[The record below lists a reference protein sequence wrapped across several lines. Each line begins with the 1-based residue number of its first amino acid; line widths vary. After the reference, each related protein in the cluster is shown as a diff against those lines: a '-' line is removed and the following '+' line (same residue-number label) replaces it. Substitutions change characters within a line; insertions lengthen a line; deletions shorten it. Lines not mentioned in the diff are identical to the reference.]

1 MDGATMELLTKEAA
15 WTAVITGLA
24 ASGELSPERLGQ
36 EGGIERV
43 KTLAIH
49 AAGLAEEFHAAFV
62 KKQD

>member
-24 ASGELSPERLGQ
+24 ASGELSPEALGPK
-36 EGGIERV
+36 GGIDRV
-43 KTLAIH
+43 KILAAH

-62 KKQD
+62 KK

>member
-1 MDGATMELLTKEAA
+1 MDGVTMELLTKEAA

-43 KTLAIH
+43 KTLAVH

-62 KKQD
+62 KK